1 MKYPKYTEYEKIYK
15 RFFKRNAL
23 ELVKLEKFNKN
34 DFALDIC
41 GGNGRLTK
49 ILLRKCNNVFYLDRE
64 KDMIP
69 YSLEEKGVTI
79 FNRNI
84 EDFVLTNRIKF
95 DKVFCQQGVNYWLNS
110 INIRNFAEIFNKDG
124 IFIFNTFNTKP
135 SEEPSV
141 KEYVIDNKK
150 FVEISYLIKNKV
162 QHIQIMQ
169 GHNAHV
175 TSFDWISKEEF
186 IKKLSPFFDI
196 EIIDDKKTSIYIC
209 RRK

>member
-23 ELVKLEKFNKN
+23 ELVKLAKFNKN

-79 FNRNI
+79 FNTNI
-84 EDFVLTNRIKF
+84 EDFVTTNKIKF

-110 INIRNFAEIFNKDG
+110 INIRKFAKIFNKDG

-186 IKKLSPFFDI
+186 IKKLSPYFNI